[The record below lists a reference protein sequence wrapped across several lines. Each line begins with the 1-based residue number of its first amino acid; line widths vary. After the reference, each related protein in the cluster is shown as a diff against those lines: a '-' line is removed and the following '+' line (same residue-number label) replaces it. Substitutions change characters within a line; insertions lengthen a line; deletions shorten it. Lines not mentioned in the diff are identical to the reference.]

1 MRMSEEG
8 KKMYEDV
15 RGRLFRFIEGH
26 FPAARQTT
34 LSEDTPLLEA
44 GIVDSLGMLEI
55 VLFID
60 RELRM
65 ELGDGDL
72 TPENFGSISNIA
84 RFLENRAA

>member
-1 MRMSEEG
+1 MQD
-8 KKMYEDV
+8 DV
-15 RGRLFRFIEGH
+15 RGQLLRFIEGR

-55 VLFID
+55 VVFID
-60 RELRM
+60 QELRM

-72 TPENFGSISNIA
+72 TPENFGSINNIA
-84 RFLENRAA
+84 RFLERKAA